1 MKKIYQTLIFAF
13 TFIIIAVTVAQA
25 QTRGTVKG
33 KVITSDGKAADN
45 VSVMFKGTKYGTVTT
60 QNGDFIFK
68 APEGSYTL
76 SVSSISAQ
84 GIEMPVTIIGNQTT
98 TVPVVTINTSM
109 AQLDAVN
116 ISTNRTNRIIR
127 KQSADVGKMPLNTLE
142 NAQVYTTISSELLKE
157 QQVFS
162 IDDALRNSPGIQRLW
177 EATGRAGDGGGY
189 YSLRGFTVQSSV
201 RNGVAG
207 NVTGT
212 IDASNVE
219 RIEVIKGPSA
229 TLFGSTL
236 TSYGG
241 LINRVTKK
249 PFEEFKAEIT
259 HTVGNFDLSRTSI
272 DINTPIDKQKK
283 LMFRIN
289 SAYNYEGSFQNNGFA
304 RTFAAT
310 PSLLYKPTDKLSI
323 SLEAETF
330 FGRNSA
336 KPFFFFPFGV
346 KISDIGYSRAD
357 QLPIDYRQSYSNDN
371 ITQRT
376 RSINYFG
383 QVNYKISDQWTSQTN
398 LTSSSSFSNGN
409 SPYYYLLPGNLIS
422 REDQS
427 TRNSKSHV
435 YEIQQNFN
443 GDFKIGQMRNR
454 LVVGLD
460 YLRVDNDQHFFSTIF
475 DQVNVSQTNDY
486 SNFNR
491 YTLEQ
496 RYAAAP
502 GTEYPFVGITNTYSA
517 YASDVLNITEQ
528 LIASAALRVDRFNNK
543 GNYSQTAFS
552 PKFGLIYQPVKD
564 MVSIF
569 ANYQNGFSNRN
580 GQDKDGTKFT
590 PEHANQIEGGVK
602 LNTADGKITG
612 TLSYYNIKVDD
623 IVRTDPSNP
632 NFSIQNGTQKSQGLE
647 AEFVANPVNGMN
659 VVAGFSYNKSVIEQ
673 ATADVE
679 GLRPTTAGS
688 PYLANL
694 WVSYRFQQPAL
705 KGVGLG
711 FGGNYASDNKVVNS
725 NTVGVFTLPSY
736 TILNASAF
744 YEKAGYRFG
753 LTANNFTNKKY
764 YTGYTTVN
772 PQRLRQFILSAAY
785 KF

>member
-1 MKKIYQTLIFAF
+1 MKKFYQTLIFAF
-13 TFIIIAVTVAQA
+13 TFIIFTVAGAHA

-33 KVITSDGKAADN
+33 KVVTSDGKSADN
-45 VSVMFKGTKYGTVTT
+45 VSVMLKGAKYGTVTT
-60 QNGDFIFK
+60 QNGEFLFR

-76 SVSSISAQ
+76 SVSSIGAQ
-84 GIEMPVTIIGNQTT
+84 GIEIPVTVTGNQTVS
-98 TVPVVTINTSM
+98 VPTVTINTSM

-116 ISTNRTNRIIR
+116 ISTNRANRIIR

-189 YSLRGFTVQSSV
+189 YSLRGFTVQSGV

-212 IDASNVE
+212 IDASNIE

-310 PSLLYKPTDKLSI
+310 PSLLYKPTEKLSI

-357 QLPIDYRQSYSNDN
+357 QLPIDYRQSYNNDN

-376 RSINYFG
+376 RSVNYIG
-383 QVNYKISDQWTSQTN
+383 QVNYKISDQWNSQTN

-443 GDFKIGQMRNR
+443 GDFKIGEMRNR

-475 DQVNVSQTNDY
+475 DQVNVTQTNDY

-517 YASDVLNITEQ
+517 YASDVLNITDR

-590 PEHANQIEGGVK
+590 PEHANQMEGGVK

-623 IVRTDPSNP
+623 IVRTDPTNP

-647 AEFVANPVNGMN
+647 AEFVANPINGMN

-711 FGGNYASDNKVVNS
+711 FGGNYASDNKVINS

-753 LTANNFTNKKY
+753 LTANNFANKKY

-772 PQRLRQFILSAAY
+772 PQRLRQFLLTAAY
-785 KF
+785 RF

>member
-1 MKKIYQTLIFAF
+1 MKKFYQPLLIAI
-13 TFIIIAVTVAQA
+13 TIIMFTVAGAYA
-25 QTRGTVKG
+25 QQRGTVKG
-33 KVITSDGKAADN
+33 KVITSDNKPADF
-45 VSVMFKGTKYGTVTT
+45 VTVGLKGTKYGTMTDG
-60 QNGDFIFK
+60 NGNYNFK
-68 APEGSYTL
+68 APEGDYTL
-76 SVSSISAQ
+76 MVSAVGIQSV
-84 GIEMPVTIIGNQTT
+84 EVPVTITANQTAN
-98 TVPVVTINTSM
+98 VPSITMNTSM
-109 AQLDAVN
+109 AQLEAVN
-116 ISTNRTNRIIR
+116 VNVSRSARITR
-127 KQSADVGKMPLNTLE
+127 KQSVDVGKMPLNTLE
-142 NAQVYTTISSELLKE
+142 NAQVYSTISSELLKE

-162 IDDALRNSPGIQRLW
+162 VDDALRNAPGIQRLW
-177 EATGRAGDGGGY
+177 EPTGRAGDGGGY
-189 YSLRGFTVQSSV
+189 YSLRGFTVQSGL

-207 NVTGT
+207 NVTSG

-219 RIEVIKGPSA
+219 RIEVVKGPSA

-259 HTVGNFDLSRTSI
+259 HTLGNFDLSRTSI
-272 DINTPIDKQKK
+272 DLNTPIDKQKK

-310 PSLLYKPTDKLSI
+310 PSLLYKPNDKLAI
-323 SLEAETF
+323 SLEAETY

-336 KPFFFFPFGV
+336 KPFFFFPYGV
-346 KISDIGYSRAD
+346 KISDIGYTRAD

-376 RSINYFG
+376 RSVNYFG
-383 QVNYKISDQWTSQTN
+383 QVSYKISNQWTSQTN
-398 LTSSSSFSNGN
+398 FTSSSSFSNGN
-409 SPYYYLLPGNLIS
+409 SPYYYLLPGNFIS

-435 YEIQQNFN
+435 YEVQQNLN
-443 GDFKIGQMRNR
+443 GDFKIGEMRNR

-460 YLRVDNDQHFFSTIF
+460 YLRVNNDQHFFSAIY
-475 DQVNVSQTNDY
+475 DQVNVTQTNDY

-491 YTLEQ
+491 YTLAQ
-496 RYAAAP
+496 RYASTPA
-502 GTEYPFVGITNTYSA
+502 TEYPFVGITNTYSA
-517 YASDVLNITEQ
+517 YASDVLNITDQ
-528 LIASAALRVDRFNNK
+528 FIASAALRVDRFNNK
-543 GNYSQTAFS
+543 GSYSQTALS

-580 GQDKDGTKFT
+580 GQDKDGNKFT

-602 LNTADGKITG
+602 VNTADGKITG

-623 IVRTDPSNP
+623 IVRTDPANP

-647 AEFVANPVNGMN
+647 AEFVASPVNGMN
-659 VVAGFSYNKSVIEQ
+659 VVAGFAYNKSVIEQ
-673 ATADVE
+673 ATPDVE

-705 KGVGLG
+705 KGIGLG
-711 FGGNYASDNKVVNS
+711 FGGNYASDNKIINS
-725 NTVGVFTLPSY
+725 NTIGVFTLPSY

-753 LTANNFTNKKY
+753 LTANNLANKKY

-772 PQRLRQFILSAAY
+772 PQKLRQILLTAAY
-785 KF
+785 RF

>member
-1 MKKIYQTLIFAF
+1 ML
-13 TFIIIAVTVAQA
+13 
-25 QTRGTVKG
+25 
-33 KVITSDGKAADN
+33 
-45 VSVMFKGTKYGTVTT
+45 KGTKYGTVTT

-76 SVSSISAQ
+76 CVSSINAQ
-84 GIEMPVTIIGNQTT
+84 GIEMPVTITGNQTT

-212 IDASNVE
+212 IDASNIE

-310 PSLLYKPTDKLSI
+310 PSLLYKPTEKLSI

-443 GDFKIGQMRNR
+443 GDFKVGQMRNR

>member
-1 MKKIYQTLIFAF
+1 MKKLYQPLLLAITIIIFA
-13 TFIIIAVTVAQA
+13 VAGAYA
-25 QTRGTVKG
+25 QQRGTIKG
-33 KVITSDGKAADN
+33 KVTTSDNKPADF
-45 VSVMFKGTKYGTVTT
+45 VTVGLKGTKYGTMTDA
-60 QNGDFIFK
+60 NGNYTIK
-68 APEGSYTL
+68 APEGAYTL
-76 SVSSISAQ
+76 MVSAVGIQSIETA
-84 GIEMPVTIIGNQTT
+84 VTVTANQTA
-98 TVPVVTINTSM
+98 TVPAVALNTSM
-109 AQLDAVN
+109 AQLEVVN
-116 ISTNRTNRIIR
+116 VNVSRINRITR
-127 KQSADVGKMPLNTLE
+127 KQSVDVGKMPLNTLE
-142 NAQVYTTISSELLKE
+142 NAQVYSTISSELLKE

-162 IDDALRNSPGIQRLW
+162 VDDALRNAPGIQRLW
-177 EATGRAGDGGGY
+177 EPTGRAGDGGGY
-189 YSLRGFTVQSSV
+189 YSLRGFTVQSGV

-207 NVTGT
+207 NVTSG

-259 HTVGNFDLSRTSI
+259 HTIGNFDLSRTSI

-304 RTFAAT
+304 RSFAAT

-323 SLEAETF
+323 SLEAETY

-336 KPFFFFPFGV
+336 KPFFFFPYGV
-346 KISDIGYSRAD
+346 KISDIGYTRAD
-357 QLPIDYRQSYSNDN
+357 QLPIDYRQSYNNDN

-383 QVNYKISDQWTSQTN
+383 QVNYKISDQWTSQTS
-398 LTSSSSFSNGN
+398 LTASSSFSNGN

-443 GDFKIGQMRNR
+443 GDFKIGEMRNR

-460 YLRVDNDQHFFSTIF
+460 FLQVNNDQHFFSAIF
-475 DQVNVSQTNDY
+475 DQVNVTQTNDY

-491 YTLEQ
+491 YTLAA
-496 RYAAAP
+496 RYA
-502 GTEYPFVGITNTYSA
+502 GTPSSEYPFVGITNTYSA
-517 YASDVLNITEQ
+517 YASDVLNITDRF
-528 LIASAALRVDRFNNK
+528 IASAALRVDRFNNK
-543 GNYSQTAFS
+543 GNYSQTALS

-580 GQDKDGTKFT
+580 GQDVNGTAFT

-612 TLSYYNIKVDD
+612 TLSYYNIKVED
-623 IVRTDPSNP
+623 IVRTDPANP

-647 AEFVANPVNGMN
+647 AEFVASPVNGMN
-659 VVAGFSYNKSVIEQ
+659 VVAGFAYNKSTIEQ
-673 ATADVE
+673 ATPDVE

-694 WVSYRFQQPAL
+694 WVSYRFQQPSL

-711 FGGNYASDNKVVNS
+711 FGGNYASDNKVINS
-725 NTVGVFTLPSY
+725 NTLGVFTLPAY

-744 YEKAGYRFG
+744 YEKASYRFG
-753 LTANNFTNKKY
+753 LTANNLTNKKY

-772 PQRLRQFILSAAY
+772 PQKLRQFLLTAAY
-785 KF
+785 RF